1 MPTIRMGT
9 NNPFDAKGAGVADPV
24 KSSPLGAPEPAREES
39 SPEMAAVAP
48 APPREIESVPS
59 SMWAIAAGLLLVLL
73 LGLAGYS
80 LGQQKQANDA
90 LLAELSLRESHIAGL
105 EQQAARTAGALAT
118 AQSQVTALIAEAD
131 ELKRAKEAATSAQQS
146 LESQMRDA
154 LASKDITISELQGKL
169 TLSILDR
176 ILFDSGQAVIKP
188 AGQEVLRKLAAVLD
202 QFPNR
207 QIHVTGHT
215 DNVPIHTTQFPS
227 NWELAAARALAAVRF
242 LVEEAGV
249 NPTRLAAVANGEF
262 QPVADNAT
270 PEGRAKNR
278 RIAIVVLPEVF
289 KSPEAPPPAPA
300 DEQSSPAPL
309 PPESLD
315 TNPGS

>member
-1 MPTIRMGT
+1 MSSK
-9 NNPFDAKGAGVADPV
+9 NPFHPPTGKPKPDPLPPASEPDEV
-24 KSSPLGAPEPAREES
+24 PEP
-39 SPEMAAVAP
+39 VP
-48 APPREIESVPS
+48 APSSVEAAGRREIETVPS
-59 SMWAIAAGLLLVLL
+59 SMWTIAGYLVLLTL

-80 LGQQKQANDA
+80 LLEQKRANDEVLHRLAARDQELSAARRHSFQTETA
-90 LLAELSLRESHIAGL
+90 LTTARQTIAEL
-105 EQQAARTAGALAT
+105 Q
-118 AQSQVTALIAEAD
+118 AEAD
-131 ELKRAKEAATSAQQS
+131 ELKRAKEAATSAQQD

-154 LASKDITISELQGKL
+154 LASRDITISELQGKL

-188 AGQEVLRKLAAVLD
+188 EGQEVLRQLAAVLD

-215 DNVPIHTTQFPS
+215 DNVPIRTAQFPS
-227 NWELAAARALAAVRF
+227 NWELSAARALAALRF

-249 NPTRLAAVANGEF
+249 HPTRLAAVAHGEF

-289 KSPEAPPPAPA
+289 TSPEPAPAPSTEEKSPVPPPASDTESDPA
-300 DEQSSPAPL
+300 VPSPD
-309 PPESLD
+309 S
-315 TNPGS
+315 

>member
-1 MPTIRMGT
+1 MSSK
-9 NNPFDAKGAGVADPV
+9 NPFHPPTGKPKPDPAPPA
-24 KSSPLGAPEPAREES
+24 SGPDEAPEP
-39 SPEMAAVAP
+39 VP
-48 APPREIESVPS
+48 APSPAEPAGRREIETVPS
-59 SMWAIAAGLLLVLL
+59 SMWTIAGYLVLLTL

-80 LGQQKQANDA
+80 LLEQKRANDEA
-90 LLAELSLRESHIAGL
+90 LHRLAARDQELS
-105 EQQAARTAGALAT
+105 AARQRTFQTETTLAT
-118 AQSQVTALIAEAD
+118 ARQTIAELEAEAD
-131 ELKRAKEAATSAQQS
+131 ELKRAKEAATSAQQD

-154 LASKDITISELQGKL
+154 LASRDITISELQGKL

-188 AGQEVLRKLAAVLD
+188 EGQEVLRQLAAVLD

-227 NWELAAARALAAVRF
+227 NWELSAARALAALRF

-249 NPTRLAAVANGEF
+249 NPTRLAAVAHGEF

-289 KSPEAPPPAPA
+289 TSPETAPAPSTEEEPPAPPPAPDTESEPA
-300 DEQSSPAPL
+300 APSPD
-309 PPESLD
+309 S
-315 TNPGS
+315 

>member
-1 MPTIRMGT
+1 MAKM
-9 NNPFDAKGAGVADPV
+9 NPFNPPGATGNEAAKE
-24 KSSPLGAPEPAREES
+24 SPFAEPAIT
-39 SPEMAAVAP
+39 AP
-48 APPREIESVPS
+48 VQVPDRVPVEPPPPREIEAVPS
-59 SMWAIAAGLLLVLL
+59 SMWTVAGFLLLLLL
-73 LGLAGYS
+73 LGLSGYS
-80 LGQQKQANDA
+80 LFQQKQTNDG
-90 LLAELSLRESHIAGL
+90 LLAKLADGDEHLAHSRQRTEEIEARL
-105 EQQAARTAGALAT
+105 QAAESRVAEL
-118 AQSQVTALIAEAD
+118 LAEAD
-131 ELKRAKEAATSAQQS
+131 ELKRANEAATSAQQS
-146 LESQMRDA
+146 LESQMREA
-154 LASKDITISELQGKL
+154 LASKDITISELQGQL

-188 AGQEVLRKLAAVLD
+188 EGQEVLRKLAAVLD

-215 DNVPIHTTQFPS
+215 DNVPIHTAQFPS
-227 NWELAAARALAAVRF
+227 NWELSAARALAAVRF

-289 KSPEAPPPAPA
+289 KSPEAPPGGPAT
-300 DEQSSPAPL
+300 DQSPTAVA
-309 PPESLD
+309 PPEPLE
-315 TNPGS
+315 P

>member
-1 MPTIRMGT
+1 M
-9 NNPFDAKGAGVADPV
+9 
-24 KSSPLGAPEPAREES
+24 
-39 SPEMAAVAP
+39 
-48 APPREIESVPS
+48 PS
-59 SMWAIAAGLLLVLL
+59 SMWAIAGCLLLLLL
-73 LGLAGYS
+73 LGLSGYS
-80 LGQQKQANDA
+80 LFERKRANDA
-90 LLAELSLRESHIAGL
+90 LLAELNVREGRLASA

-118 AQSQVTALIAEAD
+118 AQSRVNELLAEAD
-131 ELKRAKEAATSAQQS
+131 ELKRANEAATSAQQS
-146 LESQMRDA
+146 LESQMREA

-188 AGQEVLRKLAAVLD
+188 EGQEVLRKLGAVLD

-215 DNVPIHTTQFPS
+215 DNVPIHTPQFPS
-227 NWELAAARALAAVRF
+227 NWELSAARALAAVRF

-270 PEGRAKNR
+270 AEGRAKNR
-278 RIAIVVLPEVF
+278 RIAVVVLPEVF
-289 KSPEAPPPAPA
+289 KSPEAQPGVPAT
-300 DEQSSPAPL
+300 DQSPTAVPT
-309 PPESLD
+309 PERLE
-315 TNPGS
+315 P